1 MLSTQTDSRR
11 TSAVRASTKGKIR
24 MKEIILCKYGEIALK
39 GLNKSTFES
48 MMMKSIRR
56 RLKKFGDIK
65 ITKAQSTVYVEPLD
79 EDIDV
84 DEVVDRL
91 SKIFGII
98 KLCRCGVLEKSMESI
113 LNDSIEYIR
122 EDLECAK
129 TFKVDAKRSDK
140 KFPYKSPD
148 ICIELGGKILQQ
160 FPHLTVDVHKP
171 DVTVTVEVREHNAFV
186 HAGKLDGAGGIPV
199 GSSGKA
205 LLLLSGGID
214 SPVAGYMMAKR
225 GAVIDAIHFEAPPY
239 TSDRARMKVEKLA
252 KIITN
257 YCGDIAFYCVPFT
270 EIQETLRDR
279 CPEEFFTILMRRL
292 MMEIAQRIAEKNGA
306 QALVTGESLG
316 QVASQT
322 MYAMVCTD
330 AACRLPVFRPC
341 IGLDKTEIIETAR
354 KIDTFETSILP
365 YEDCCTVF
373 TPRHPKTRPSLEAV
387 EKAQALCDWEQL
399 IRQAVEQT
407 TVTMIRLE

>member
-1 MLSTQTDSRR
+1 M
-11 TSAVRASTKGKIR
+11 KGKIK
-24 MKEIILCKYGEIALK
+24 MKEIILCKYGELALK
-39 GLNKSTFES
+39 GQNKSTFES

-65 ITKAQSTVYVEPLD
+65 ITKAQSTVYVQPL
-79 EDIDV
+79 EDSIDV

-91 SKIFGII
+91 SRIFGII
-98 KLCRCGVLEKSMESI
+98 KLCRCGVLAKSMESI

-122 EDLECAK
+122 EDMERAR

-140 KFPYKSPD
+140 KFPHKSPE
-148 ICIELGGKILQQ
+148 ICTELGAKILTA
-160 FPHLTVDVHKP
+160 FPHLTVDVHNP
-171 DVTVTVEVREHNAFV
+171 DVTVTVEVREENAFV
-186 HAGKLDGAGGIPV
+186 HAGKLEGAGGIPV

-225 GAVIDAIHFEAPPY
+225 GAVIDAVHFEAPPY
-239 TSDRARMKVEKLA
+239 TSERAKMKVEKLA
-252 KIITN
+252 KLMTA
-257 YCGDIAFYCVPFT
+257 YCGDIRFHCVPFT
-270 EIQETLRDR
+270 KIQETLRDN
-279 CPEEFFTILMRRL
+279 CPEEYFTILMRRL
-292 MMEIAQRIAEKNGA
+292 MMEIAQRIAEKEGA

-322 MYAMVCTD
+322 MFAMVCTD
-330 AACRLPVFRPC
+330 AACRMPVFRPC
-341 IGLDKTEIIETAR
+341 IGLDKTEIIDIAR

-373 TPRHPKTRPSLEAV
+373 TPKHPKTRPELGAV
-387 EKAQALCDWEQL
+387 ETAQSRVDWEPYITQALADTSSY
-399 IRQAVEQT
+399 IIK
-407 TVTMIRLE
+407 MD

>member
-1 MLSTQTDSRR
+1 M
-11 TSAVRASTKGKIR
+11 K

-56 RLKKFGDIK
+56 RLKKFGEIK
-65 ITKAQSTVYVEPLD
+65 ITKAQSTVYVEPMS
-79 EDIDV
+79 EDIDT

-98 KLCRCGVLEKSMESI
+98 KLCRCCVLEKSLDSI
-113 LNDSIEYIR
+113 INDSIEYIR
-122 EDLECAK
+122 PDLECAR
-129 TFKVDAKRSDK
+129 TFKVEAKRSDK
-140 KFPYKSPD
+140 KFPHKSPE
-148 ICIELGGKILQQ
+148 ICIELGGKILQE

-171 DVTVTVEVREHNAFV
+171 DVVVMVEVREQNAFV
-186 HAGKLDGAGGIPV
+186 HAGNLDGAGGIPV

-205 LLLLSGGID
+205 MLLLSGGID

-225 GAVIDAIHFEAPPY
+225 GAVIDAVHFEAPPY
-239 TSDRARMKVEKLA
+239 TSDRARMKVEQLA
-252 KIITN
+252 KKITD
-257 YCGDIAFYCVPFT
+257 YCGDVAFYCVPFT
-270 EIQETLRDR
+270 KIQETLRDK
-279 CPEEFFTILMRRL
+279 CPEEYFTILMRRL

-341 IGLDKTEIIETAR
+341 IGLDKTEIIDVAR

-373 TPRHPKTRPSLEAV
+373 TPRHPKTRPTLEAV
-387 EKAQALCDWEQL
+387 EKAQALYDWEDM
-399 IRQAVEQT
+399 IAEAVEQT
-407 TVTMIRLE
+407 TVKMIKLE

>member
-1 MLSTQTDSRR
+1 
-11 TSAVRASTKGKIR
+11 

-56 RLKKFGDIK
+56 RLKKFGEIN
-65 ITKAQSTVYVEPLD
+65 ITKAQSTVYVEPVD
-79 EDIDV
+79 DNIDV

-98 KLCRCGVLEKSMESI
+98 KLCRCCVVEKTMDAI

-122 EDLECAK
+122 EDMEAAR

-148 ICIELGGKILQQ
+148 ICNELGGKLLET
-160 FPHLTVDVHKP
+160 FPHLSVDVHKP
-171 DVTVTVEVREHNAFV
+171 DVTVTVEVREKYAFI
-186 HAGKLDGAGGIPV
+186 HAGKLEGAGGIPV

-205 LLLLSGGID
+205 MLLLSGGID
-214 SPVAGYMMAKR
+214 SPVAGYMMSKR

-239 TSDRARMKVEKLA
+239 TSERAKQKVEKLA
-252 KIITN
+252 KKMTE

-270 EIQETLRDR
+270 QIQETLRDK
-279 CPEEFFTILMRRL
+279 CPEELFTILMRRL
-292 MMEIAQRIAEKNGA
+292 MMEIAQRIAVKEGC

-330 AACRLPVFRPC
+330 AVCRIPVFRPC
-341 IGLDKTEIIETAR
+341 VGLDKTEIIDISR

-373 TPRHPKTRPSLEAV
+373 TPKHPKTRPELGAV
-387 EKAQALCDWEQL
+387 EAAQARVDWEEL
-399 IRQAVEQT
+399 IQKAVSQT
-407 TVTMIRLE
+407 TCSMIKLE

>member
-1 MLSTQTDSRR
+1 M
-11 TSAVRASTKGKIR
+11 K

-65 ITKAQSTVYVEPLD
+65 ITKAQSTVYVEPMD
-79 EDIDV
+79 ESIDV

-98 KLCRCGVLEKSMESI
+98 KLCRCCVVEKTMESI
-113 LNDSIEYIR
+113 LNDSIEYIT
-122 EDLECAK
+122 EDMLAAR
-129 TFKVDAKRSDK
+129 TFKVEAKRSDK
-140 KFPYKSPD
+140 LFPYKSPE
-148 ICIELGGKILQQ
+148 ICTELGAKLLTA
-160 FPHLTVDVHKP
+160 FPHLTVDVHQP
-171 DVTVTVEVREHNAFV
+171 DVTVTVEVREHNAFI
-186 HAGKLDGAGGIPV
+186 HAASINGAGGIPV

-225 GAVIDAIHFEAPPY
+225 GAVIDAVHFEAPPY
-239 TSDRARMKVEKLA
+239 TSERAKLKVEKLA
-252 KIITN
+252 KIITA
-257 YCGDIAFYCVPFT
+257 YCGDIRFHCVPFT
-270 EIQETLRDR
+270 EIQETLRDK
-279 CPEEFFTILMRRL
+279 CPEEYFTILMRRL
-292 MMEIAQRIAEKNGA
+292 MMEIAQRIAEKEGA

-330 AACRLPVFRPC
+330 AACRIPVFRPC
-341 IGLDKTEIIETAR
+341 IGLDKTEIIEIAR
-354 KIDTFETSILP
+354 RIDTFETSILP

-373 TPRHPKTRPSLEAV
+373 TPKHPKTRPELGAVITAQSRFDWEDMINKAV
-387 EKAQALCDWEQL
+387 ENTSVK
-399 IRQAVEQT
+399 
-407 TVTMIRLE
+407 MIRLE

>member
-1 MLSTQTDSRR
+1 
-11 TSAVRASTKGKIR
+11 

-56 RLKKFGDIK
+56 RLKKFGEIK
-65 ITKAQSTVYVEPLD
+65 ITKAQSTVYVEPMS
-79 EDIDV
+79 EDIDT

-98 KLCRCGVLEKSMESI
+98 KLCRCCVLEKSLDSI
-113 LNDSIEYIR
+113 INDSIEYIR
-122 EDLECAK
+122 PDLECAR
-129 TFKVDAKRSDK
+129 TFKVEAKRSDK
-140 KFPYKSPD
+140 KFPHKSPE
-148 ICIELGGKILQQ
+148 ICIELGGKILQE

-171 DVTVTVEVREHNAFV
+171 DVVVMVEVREQNAFV
-186 HAGKLDGAGGIPV
+186 HAGNLDGAGGIPV

-205 LLLLSGGID
+205 MLLLSGGID

-225 GAVIDAIHFEAPPY
+225 GAVIDAVHFEAPPY
-239 TSDRARMKVEKLA
+239 TSDRARMKVEQLA
-252 KIITN
+252 KKITD
-257 YCGDIAFYCVPFT
+257 YCGDVAFYCVPFT
-270 EIQETLRDR
+270 KIQETLRDK
-279 CPEEFFTILMRRL
+279 CPEEYFTILMRRL
-292 MMEIAQRIAEKNGA
+292 MMEIAQRLAEKNGA

-341 IGLDKTEIIETAR
+341 IGLDKTEIIDVAR

-373 TPRHPKTRPSLEAV
+373 TPRHPKTRPTLEAV
-387 EKAQALCDWEQL
+387 EKAQALYDWEEMIQE
-399 IRQAVEQT
+399 AVQNT
-407 TVTMIRLE
+407 TVKFIRLD